1 MTKSFH
7 LWSMAINALFI
18 VTNSFFIVILEKPTM
33 NVLGAF
39 VSLIGFCIAF
49 SGYLNRKQN

>member
-1 MTKSFH
+1 
-7 LWSMAINALFI
+7 MAINALFI